1 MTLNSTR
8 DIVACYRRLDRSLFL
23 DNAMKCHATED
34 RPLPIGYEQT
44 ISQPSL
50 VLQMTLALNLN
61 PSCRV
66 LEIGTG
72 SGYQTALLAQLV
84 SDVFTVE
91 RIPELSLRAQA
102 ILKGLGY
109 TNIRYM
115 VGDGSRGWPEF
126 APYDRIIVTAAAAQ
140 VPEALLDQLS
150 PGGRMVVP
158 VGWSDMQELLLI
170 HRTEDGEI
178 KQNQLGLV
186 RFVELV
192 GDYGW
197 SEPFTGM

>member
-1 MTLNSTR
+1 MALNSNKE
-8 DIVACYRRLDRSLFL
+8 IVAFYRRLDRSLFL
-23 DNAMKCHATED
+23 DDAIKRYACED

-50 VLQMTLALNLN
+50 VLEMTLALDLN
-61 PSCRV
+61 SSCRV

-72 SGYQTALLAQLV
+72 SGYQTALLAPFV
-84 SDVFTVE
+84 KEIFTVE
-91 RIPELSLRAQA
+91 RIPELSLQAQT
-102 ILKGLGY
+102 ILQLLGHS
-109 TNIRYM
+109 NIRYM
-115 VGDGSRGWPEF
+115 VGDGTRGWPEF

-140 VPEALLDQLS
+140 VPAALVDQLM

-158 VGWSDMQELLLI
+158 VGWSDIQELLLI
-170 HRTEDGEI
+170 HRTETGEI
-178 KQNQLGLV
+178 LQNRLGLV

-197 SEPFTGM
+197 SDP